1 MGVAGGTKD
10 TEYVY
15 KVSIEYSH
23 WWNLD
28 KLVIQY
34 DKPDWYYYMF
44 NLMKKDN
51 DDKVV
56 VDHAQVDHPA
66 TIGGV
71 LDKVKIWIIQ

>member
-1 MGVAGGTKD
+1 MIILPAGVK
-10 TEYVY
+10 YRIHN
-15 KVSIEYSH
+15 S
-23 WWNLD
+23 L
-28 KLVIQY
+28 LFVIQY

-44 NLMKKDN
+44 NLMKKDS

-71 LDKVKIWIIQ
+71 LDKVKSELNLYSS

>member
-1 MGVAGGTKD
+1 LVTLPTGVKYRIRD
-10 TEYVY
+10 
-15 KVSIEYSH
+15 S
-23 WWNLD
+23 L
-28 KLVIQY
+28 LIQY

-44 NLMKKDN
+44 NLMKKDS

-71 LDKVKIWIIQ
+71 LDKVK